1 MNDGGGMGMVKFR
14 RWLKVSNPWV
24 WPIFLFLAF
33 FVIFPLVKLFVDSFT
48 TADVPLSPL
57 REAIMTVDL
66 MEEKIASGDEEEA
79 KAALDDLLVQ
89 IERSETSITRT
100 TAALGAALTSQQKS
114 IDRWNEVLS
123 ELGVIKSALAGMTT
137 PEEATGEARKLKELM
152 SKAVQLPNK
161 AFSVK
166 FFFDVFKDKVYMK
179 ALVNSLTLG
188 FASVVTSSIIGFS
201 VAYLLVRYEFPGRK
215 LFNFLTMIP
224 IVMPPLVGVLG
235 FIFILGR
242 GGTVNELFYLFAQKI
257 ELTWPALSNWLFD
270 HLPFNFVYGWHGL
283 LMVETLHLFPLIT
296 LNVVDSLS
304 KIDASLE
311 EAAESMGSV
320 GFKRLFDIT
329 IPLTVPGFV
338 TGALLVFIWAFADFA
353 TPHVVGLN
361 NFIAPLAFMD
371 IQQFIDRN
379 LFKMGITVGAVM
391 VMWSIVFLI
400 VAKKY
405 VSMKD
410 YSTLSYR
417 PVERRPLS
425 KGWSA
430 LALVFLI
437 SLMLFAFIPYLG
449 VGLASFA
456 RGWSM
461 TPLPTTWTLHH
472 YKRVIF
478 DAPGYIIN
486 TFNYCTLAVILCILI
501 GLPIAWIMART
512 KMRSRGALDILT
524 TLVLALPGTAL
535 GIAYIRAFNTPI
547 LIKQPL
553 ANIWI
558 IIPIVL
564 AVRRL
569 PYTVRSSYS
578 SLIVVHRSMEEAA
591 ESVGA
596 SVLKTFKDVTMPL
609 IWKGVLAG
617 ALFSFMTSIQ
627 ESATTILLSIPGWE
641 TMTVGIFN
649 FYTGGTHGD
658 AAALGFILI
667 IVGIVTLYIVN
678 RLSST
683 RAGGGFFG

>member
-1 MNDGGGMGMVKFR
+1 MSDRGGSAMIKFR
-14 RWLKVSNPWV
+14 RWFRASNPWV
-24 WPIFLFLAF
+24 LPIYIFLAF
-33 FVIFPLVKLFVDSFT
+33 FVIFPLVRLFVDSFT

-57 REAIMTVDL
+57 RELVMTVDL
-66 MEEKIASGDEEEA
+66 MEEKLALGKQDDA
-79 KAALDDLLVQ
+79 KAALEDLIVQ
-89 IERSETSITRT
+89 IERSRT
-100 TAALGAALTSQQKS
+100 AMERTATALDAALFQQDKAVADWNKAISDLDAAKEA
-114 IDRWNEVLS
+114 IVA
-123 ELGVIKSALAGMTT
+123 I
-137 PEEATGEARKLKELM
+137 PEPEDAMDEARALKARIGL
-152 SKAVQLPNK
+152 ALDLPSK

-166 FFFDVFKDKVYMK
+166 FFFDVFRDKVYTK
-179 ALVNSLTLG
+179 ALINSLTLG
-188 FASVVTSSIIGFS
+188 FASVLTSSIIGFT
-201 VAYLLVRYEFPGRK
+201 VAYLLVRYDFPGRK
-215 LFNFLTMIP
+215 LFNFLTMVP

-242 GGTVNELFYLFAQKI
+242 GGTINELFYLLA
-257 ELTWPALSNWLFD
+257 ERLEPVWPTVSNWFFD

-329 IPLTVPGFV
+329 IPMTIPGFV

-391 VMWSIVFLI
+391 VLWSIVFLI

-405 VSMKD
+405 VAMKD
-410 YSTLSYR
+410 YSTLSYK
-417 PVERRPLS
+417 PVERRTLT
-425 KGWSA
+425 KGWAA
-430 LALVFLI
+430 LAVAFL
-437 SLMLFAFIPYLG
+437 SVLLLFAFIPYLG

-461 TPLPTTWTLHH
+461 TPLPTTWTMHH

-486 TFNYCTLAVILCILI
+486 TFAYCSLAVLLCILI

-512 KMRSRGALDILT
+512 KMRSRGMLDILT

-553 ANIWI
+553 ANIWV

-596 SVLKTFKDVTMPL
+596 SMMKTFKDITMPL

-667 IVGIVTLYIVN
+667 IVGIVTLFVVN
-678 RLSST
+678 RLSSA
-683 RAGGGFFG
+683 RSGGFFG

>member
-1 MNDGGGMGMVKFR
+1 
-14 RWLKVSNPWV
+14 
-24 WPIFLFLAF
+24 
-33 FVIFPLVKLFVDSFT
+33 
-48 TADVPLSPL
+48 
-57 REAIMTVDL
+57 
-66 MEEKIASGDEEEA
+66 
-79 KAALDDLLVQ
+79 
-89 IERSETSITRT
+89 
-100 TAALGAALTSQQKS
+100 
-114 IDRWNEVLS
+114 
-123 ELGVIKSALAGMTT
+123 TT

-524 TLVLALPGTAL
+524 TLVLALP
-535 GIAYIRAFNTPI
+535 
-547 LIKQPL
+547 
-553 ANIWI
+553 
-558 IIPIVL
+558 
-564 AVRRL
+564 
-569 PYTVRSSYS
+569 
-578 SLIVVHRSMEEAA
+578 
-591 ESVGA
+591 
-596 SVLKTFKDVTMPL
+596 
-609 IWKGVLAG
+609 
-617 ALFSFMTSIQ
+617 
-627 ESATTILLSIPGWE
+627 
-641 TMTVGIFN
+641 
-649 FYTGGTHGD
+649 
-658 AAALGFILI
+658 
-667 IVGIVTLYIVN
+667 
-678 RLSST
+678 
-683 RAGGGFFG
+683 

>member
-1 MNDGGGMGMVKFR
+1 MDKGSSAGMIKFR
-14 RWLKVSNPWV
+14 RWMKASNPWV
-24 WPIFLFLAF
+24 WPIYLFLAF
-33 FVIFPLVKLFVDSFT
+33 FVIFPLIKLFVDSFS
-48 TADVPLSPL
+48 TADIPLSPL

-66 MEEKIASGDEEEA
+66 ADEKLAIGDASATADAME
-79 KAALDDLLVQ
+79 DLLVQ
-89 IERSETSITRT
+89 IERSKVAITRT
-100 TAALGAALTSQQKS
+100 ADALLHGAGDQQEKIDGWNAALADVEAKELEIKAAMGTDAA
-114 IDRWNEVLS
+114 IDRAH
-123 ELGVIKSALAGMTT
+123 ELKQILAEAL
-137 PEEATGEARKLKELM
+137 ELP
-152 SKAVQLPNK
+152 SK

-166 FFFDVFKDKVYMK
+166 YFIDVFKDKVYTK
-179 ALVNSLTLG
+179 ALINSLTLG
-188 FASVVTSSIIGFS
+188 FASVITSSVIGFA
-201 VAYLLVRYEFPGRK
+201 VAYLLVRYDFPGRK

-242 GGTVNELFYLFAQKI
+242 GGTVNELFYLLAIKL
-257 ELTWPALSNWLFD
+257 ETVWPALSNWLFD
-270 HLPFNFVYGWHGL
+270 NLPFNFVYGWHGL

-320 GFKRLFDIT
+320 GFKRLFDVT

-391 VMWSIVFLI
+391 VLWSIIFLVI
-400 VAKKY
+400 AKKY

-417 PVERRPLS
+417 PVERRKLS
-425 KGWSA
+425 RGWSA
-430 LALVFLI
+430 LALIFLI
-437 SLMLFAFIPYLG
+437 GLMLFAFIPYLG

-456 RGWSM
+456 RGWAM

-472 YKRVIF
+472 YTRVIF

-486 TFNYCTLAVILCILI
+486 TFLYCTLAVVLCILI

-512 KMRSRGALDILT
+512 KMRSRGILDILT

-535 GIAYIRAFNTPI
+535 GIAYIRAFNSPI
-547 LIKQPL
+547 LIRQPL

-596 SVLKTFKDVTMPL
+596 SMMKTFKDVTMPL

-627 ESATTILLSIPGWE
+627 ESAATILLSIPGWE

-667 IVGIVTLYIVN
+667 IVGIATLYVVN
-678 RLSST
+678 RLSSSK
-683 RAGGGFFG
+683 AGGFFG

>member
-1 MNDGGGMGMVKFR
+1 MNDGGGMGMVKIR
-14 RWLKVSNPWV
+14 RWLKASNPWV

-33 FVIFPLVKLFVDSFT
+33 FVIFPLIKLFVDSFT

-79 KAALDDLLVQ
+79 KAALEDLMVQ
-89 IERSETSITRT
+89 IERSESSITRT
-100 TAALGAALTSQQKS
+100 MDALAAALTSQQKN
-114 IDRWNEVLS
+114 IDKWGEVLT
-123 ELGVIKSALAGMTT
+123 ELGVTKNALAGMAT
-137 PEEATGEARKLKELM
+137 PEEAIDEARKLKGLM
-152 SKAVQLPNK
+152 SEAVLLPNK

-166 FFFDVFKDKVYMK
+166 FFFDVFKDRVYMK
-179 ALVNSLTLG
+179 ALINSLTLG
-188 FASVVTSSIIGFS
+188 FASVLTSSIIGFT

-242 GGTVNELFYLFAQKI
+242 GGTVNELFYLFAERM
-257 ELTWPALSNWLFD
+257 ELIWPALSNWLFD

-320 GFKRLFDIT
+320 GFKRLFDVT

-391 VMWSIVFLI
+391 VMWSIIFLI

-417 PVERRPLS
+417 PVERRQLS

-430 LALVFLI
+430 LALIFLI
-437 SLMLFAFIPYLG
+437 SLMLFAFVPYLG

-501 GLPIAWIMART
+501 GLPIAWVMART

-553 ANIWI
+553 ANMWV

-683 RAGGGFFG
+683 KAGGGFFG

>member
-1 MNDGGGMGMVKFR
+1 MNDGGGMGMVKIR
-14 RWLKVSNPWV
+14 RWLKASNPWV

-33 FVIFPLVKLFVDSFT
+33 FVIFPLIKLFVDSFT

-79 KAALDDLLVQ
+79 KAALEDLMVQ
-89 IERSETSITRT
+89 IERSESSITRT
-100 TAALGAALTSQQKS
+100 MDALAAALTSQQKN
-114 IDRWNEVLS
+114 IDKWGEVLT
-123 ELGVIKSALAGMTT
+123 ELGATKNALAGMAT
-137 PEEATGEARKLKELM
+137 PEEAIDEARKLKGLM
-152 SKAVQLPNK
+152 SEAVLLPNK

-166 FFFDVFKDKVYMK
+166 FFFDVFKDRVYMK
-179 ALVNSLTLG
+179 ALINSLTLG
-188 FASVVTSSIIGFS
+188 FVSVLTSSIIGFT

-242 GGTVNELFYLFAQKI
+242 GGTVNELFYLFAERM
-257 ELTWPALSNWLFD
+257 ELIWPALSNWLFD

-320 GFKRLFDIT
+320 GFKRLFDVT

-391 VMWSIVFLI
+391 VMWSIIFLI

-417 PVERRPLS
+417 PVERRQLS

-430 LALVFLI
+430 LALIFLI
-437 SLMLFAFIPYLG
+437 SLMLFAFVPYLG

-501 GLPIAWIMART
+501 GLPIAWVMART

-553 ANIWI
+553 ANMWV

-683 RAGGGFFG
+683 KAGGGFFG